1 MKLKKETPSN
11 PHVGVH
17 QPEILESYHFYLET
31 KTVVGV
37 MVQGALSTALIR
49 QYLCPLAFCYAPI
62 ALISLTPYDH
72 ATRSYLIAQCGDRFD
87 VDWAIAAL
95 CRFEPRWEMADGL
108 LISPSPSTLKD
119 KVILEVLA
127 EAANRPS

>member
-1 MKLKKETPSN
+1 MKSQKEMPDN
-11 PHVGVH
+11 VGVH

-31 KTVVGV
+31 KAVVGV

-62 ALISLTPYDH
+62 ALIVLAPYDY

-95 CRFEPRWEMADGL
+95 CRFEPQWKMTDGL
-108 LISPSPSTLKD
+108 LISPSPSSLKD
-119 KVILEVLA
+119 SVILGVLA
-127 EAANRPS
+127 EAARP